1 MRLDDRGQ
9 LRVLTDVVALKDV
22 ACQAFAAIARYG
34 ITDTDV
40 VIRLAETISGLEMS
54 VPTAARRGIAEL
66 RDQILTASTASAI
79 LGHDRNIISDLQGR
93 NGMPPSPSNA

>member
-34 ITDTDV
+34 ITDADV
-40 VIRLAETISGLEMS
+40 VIRLAETLSVLEKS
-54 VPTAARRGIAEL
+54 VPPSARKAIAEL
-66 RDQILTASTASAI
+66 RDQILNASKASAI
-79 LGHDRNIISDLQGR
+79 LGIDRSIIEDLLRRDGIQL
-93 NGMPPSPSNA
+93 